1 MGAMSKSS
9 EAYVALGP
17 DALLKRLAATAIELQ
32 EIKMDNPFPRD
43 PMLGSMSI
51 MEFGDPTSERPIG
64 SVKARLP
71 PRQSTVLAW
80 RPLYKSGHPCLWSS
94 KDKWLTLSDR
104 E

>member
-51 MEFGDPTSERPIG
+51 MEFGDPNVRTPDWFGKGEASAKAEYRACMAALVQIGPSE
-64 SVKARLP
+64 
-71 PRQSTVLAW
+71 LA
-80 RPLYKSGHPCLWSS
+80 GHP
-94 KDKWLTLSDR
+94 KTNG
-104 E
+104 